1 MWKPIVKVIDKLH
14 YKYGTKVIN
23 PTIIKTETITYDT
36 RIMSTTISSAEHEK
50 YYIDGVK
57 EELACKLAN
66 DLLENGY
73 IKFSRYSLNGEVVCD
88 DIYEPSNY
96 DRQDILTARLDVIR
110 RNR

>member
-1 MWKPIVKVIDKLH
+1 MWKPIIKAINKLY

-36 RIMSTTISSAEHEK
+36 RIISTTISSAEHEK
-50 YYIDGVK
+50 YYIDRIK
-57 EELACKLAN
+57 EELARKLAN
-66 DLLENGY
+66 DLLENRY
-73 IKFSRYSLNGEVVCD
+73 IKFNRYSLDGNVVCD

-110 RNR
+110 RDR